1 MNATLEL
8 RDVSVRLGR
17 TPVLRGCSFAVGAG
31 EVVALAGPNG
41 AGKST
46 ALRTAAGLLEPGDG
60 TVLLDGRPLGEW
72 HRRERAARIAY
83 LPQFPT
89 LPPLFSVRDAV
100 AMGRAPYIPML
111 GHEREADRAA
121 AARALGRAGLAALA
135 ERPVDELS
143 GGERQRVA
151 LARAFAQEPAL
162 LLLDEPTANLDLRYQ
177 RAILGTLRAD
187 AEASGLGCLV
197 VIHDLA
203 LAAQFCHRL
212 ILLDEGRVAA
222 DGPPREVLAA
232 PLLSRLYGTA
242 LETLAHPVTGVPLV
256 VHAFDANEGGGP

>member
-17 TPVLRGCSFAVGAG
+17 TPVLRGCSFAVRSG

-46 ALRTAAGLLEPGDG
+46 ALRTAAGLLKPSGG

-72 HRRERAARIAY
+72 QRRERAGRIAY

-89 LPPLFSVRDAV
+89 LPALFRVRDAV

-111 GHEREADRAA
+111 GHESEADRAA

-143 GGERQRVA
+143 GGS
-151 LARAFAQEPAL
+151 
-162 LLLDEPTANLDLRYQ
+162 
-177 RAILGTLRAD
+177 
-187 AEASGLGCLV
+187 ASGSRSRGRSPRSPHCCCWTNRRRTSTF
-197 VIHDLA
+197 A
-203 LAAQFCHRL
+203 TSAPSWARCAPTPRRAAR
-212 ILLDEGRVAA
+212 GAWW
-222 DGPPREVLAA
+222 
-232 PLLSRLYGTA
+232 
-242 LETLAHPVTGVPLV
+242 
-256 VHAFDANEGGGP
+256 

>member
-8 RDVSVRLGR
+8 RGVSVHLGR
-17 TPVLRGCSFAVGAG
+17 SRVVQECSFAVNAG

-46 ALRTAAGLLEPGDG
+46 ALRAAAGLLKPSAGQ
-60 TVLLDGRPLGEW
+60 VLLDGRPLHQW
-72 HRRERAARIAY
+72 HRRERARRIAY

-89 LPPLFSVRDAV
+89 LPALFKVRDAV
-100 AMGRAPYIPML
+100 AMGRAPHIPML
-111 GHEREADRAA
+111 GAESEADRAA
-121 AARALGRAGLAALA
+121 AARALGRAGLATLA

-151 LARAFAQEPAL
+151 LARAFAQEPAI

-187 AEASGLGCLV
+187 AERNGLGCLV
-197 VIHDLA
+197 VIHDLS

-212 ILLDEGRVAA
+212 ILLGEGRVAA
-222 DGPPREVLAA
+222 DGPPAEVLSA
-232 PLLSRLYGTA
+232 PLLSHLYGTA
-242 LETLAHPVTGVPLV
+242 LETLRHPVSGVPLV
-256 VHAFDANEGGGP
+256 LHAMDGGAP